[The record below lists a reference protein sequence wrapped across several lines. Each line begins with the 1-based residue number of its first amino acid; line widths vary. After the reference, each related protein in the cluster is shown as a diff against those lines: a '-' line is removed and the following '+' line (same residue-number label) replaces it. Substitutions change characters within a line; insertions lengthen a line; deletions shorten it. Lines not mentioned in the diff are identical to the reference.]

1 MHAAN
6 ILERRP
12 LLAYRSVNKSA
23 DLASACERGVYLRCL
38 LVLVL
43 MLVLVLVLVLVP
55 VLSPRMS
62 M

>member
-1 MHAAN
+1 MSAVRSAR
-6 ILERRP
+6 LDPP
-12 LLAYRSVNKSA
+12 LTQRAKKKSA

-43 MLVLVLVLVLVP
+43 MLVLVLVLVPVQ